1 MVIPPYTPFELSGGH
16 PALDLVN
23 TLDDRFHAGGPK
35 ELLNGYDDLLR
46 FGQQTQLLTL
56 PQVRLLSSAA
66 SPAAAASAVRA
77 ARQLRE
83 ALAATLYRIVD
94 SRPPRADDLRILER
108 HIHAASRHAALRW
121 QGAATHPGRGALAWQ
136 RDRFEREALLPVWLL
151 AQAAGELLLSP
162 ALGRVSACGAE
173 TCRWLFLDTSKNH
186 TRRWCNMKVCG
197 NRTKARRFQARHG
210 ASQGSEAGS
219 RH

>member
-1 MVIPPYTPFELSGGH
+1 MVIPPYTPFDLSGGH

-23 TLDDRFHAGGPK
+23 TLDDRFHAEGSK

-46 FGQQTQLLTL
+46 LAQQMQLLTL
-56 PQVRLLSSAA
+56 PQARALAGAA
-66 SPAAAASAVRA
+66 SPTAAANAVRA

-83 ALAATLYRIVD
+83 ALAATLYRIVE
-94 SRPPRADDLRILER
+94 SRPPRADDLRVLER
-108 HIHAASRHAALRW
+108 HFHAAFRHAELRW
-121 QGAATHPGRGALAWQ
+121 QDAAAHAGRGAIAWQ
-136 RDRFEREALLPVWLL
+136 RGRFEKQALLPVWLL
-151 AQAAGELLLSP
+151 AQAACELVLSP
-162 ALGRVSACGAE
+162 ALGRVRACGAE

-210 ASQGSEAGS
+210 AGPASEAGS